1 MLSSGSGAAAQIVL
15 VLSALGQ
22 GHASPVATPPFTL
35 DTKVA
40 LVAKPDIALIMA
52 DDVMRLSLA
61 PYANN
66 SVMKGLTPHLNAF
79 AEREGAVAIQK
90 AYCISALCTPSRL
103 SVLTGRYLSAIY
115 DDKEAV
121 GTGDLV
127 ASVQFSGGPQ
137 ADTFEEMKGLPK
149 VIKQAGYMTAFYG
162 KWHMELGEMTARFAL
177 EACHAYMT
185 ANMTA
190 ELTHRLA
197 EIHRLNMMHGD
208 DSEVSTTIL
217 GQACLSQIVRRQGG
231 FHYAAE
237 ILADNDA
244 IIAGGH
250 RPECMADRAM
260 GFVRKARAAKQPL
273 FLWFAPTL
281 PHSPTDFMKDLATHP
296 TPCLDGVPV
305 SEHTMTRWVERRSAT
320 LQRLNALHVD
330 YKKSKDQ
337 RWPQPH
343 DGAAWLDTTLEP
355 LLDEL
360 DGPNTLI
367 IFTGDHG
374 SSYTGKGSLYE
385 GGVLVPMLM
394 HWPAH
399 TGCAAWADSGTFTHL
414 DLMPTLA
421 KIAGG
426 KVPFNADG
434 NDRSADLFPTAHS
447 PSGSC
452 RSYAYADATIPLSSW
467 KSEAVFLEVGYG
479 RAVVVGKWKL
489 MRVPRPAKG
498 SNGEDLHKLCSSW
511 YGEALPTY
519 EGAHV
524 KLVFESYDLHPNTY
538 CLETMLFNTEADPLE
553 LQNVAAD
560 EPDKLKALTKLLN
573 GHLVHNGEHV

>member
-115 DDKEAV
+115 DNKEAV

-197 EIHRLNMMHGD
+197 EVHRLNMFK
-208 DSEVSTTIL
+208 S
-217 GQACLSQIVRRQGG
+217 
-231 FHYAAE
+231 
-237 ILADNDA
+237 DA
-244 IIAGGH
+244 
-250 RPECMADRAM
+250 
-260 GFVRKARAAKQPL
+260 
-273 FLWFAPTL
+273 W
-281 PHSPTDFMKDLATHP
+281 
-296 TPCLDGVPV
+296 
-305 SEHTMTRWVERRSAT
+305 
-320 LQRLNALHVD
+320 
-330 YKKSKDQ
+330 
-337 RWPQPH
+337 
-343 DGAAWLDTTLEP
+343 
-355 LLDEL
+355 
-360 DGPNTLI
+360 
-367 IFTGDHG
+367 
-374 SSYTGKGSLYE
+374 
-385 GGVLVPMLM
+385 
-394 HWPAH
+394 
-399 TGCAAWADSGTFTHL
+399 
-414 DLMPTLA
+414 
-421 KIAGG
+421 
-426 KVPFNADG
+426 
-434 NDRSADLFPTAHS
+434 
-447 PSGSC
+447 
-452 RSYAYADATIPLSSW
+452 
-467 KSEAVFLEVGYG
+467 
-479 RAVVVGKWKL
+479 
-489 MRVPRPAKG
+489 
-498 SNGEDLHKLCSSW
+498 
-511 YGEALPTY
+511 
-519 EGAHV
+519 
-524 KLVFESYDLHPNTY
+524 
-538 CLETMLFNTEADPLE
+538 
-553 LQNVAAD
+553 
-560 EPDKLKALTKLLN
+560 
-573 GHLVHNGEHV
+573 

>member
-330 YKKSKDQ
+330 YKKSEDHM
-337 RWPQPH
+337 WPQPH

-374 SSYTGKGSLYE
+374 SAWTGKGSLYE

-426 KVPFNADG
+426 KVPFHADG

-452 RSYAYADATIPLSSW
+452 RSYAYADATINAIPP
-467 KSEAVFLEVGYG
+467 SEAVFLEVGYG

-489 MRVPRPAKG
+489 MRVPRPARG
-498 SNGEDLHKLCSSW
+498 AMGEDLHLKCSSW
-511 YGEALPTY
+511 YGDAMPT
-519 EGAHV
+519 ER
-524 KLVFESYDLHPNTY
+524 LVFQSYDLHPNTY
-538 CLETMLFNTEADPLE
+538 CLETMLFDTEADPWE
-553 LQNVAAD
+553 LQDVAAD
-560 EPDKLKALTKLLN
+560 EPDKLKALAKLLN
-573 GHLVHNGEHV
+573 SHLVHNGEHV

>member
-1 MLSSGSGAAAQIVL
+1 
-15 VLSALGQ
+15 
-22 GHASPVATPPFTL
+22 
-35 DTKVA
+35 
-40 LVAKPDIALIMA
+40 MA
-52 DDVMRLSLA
+52 
-61 PYANN
+61 N
-66 SVMKGLTPHLNAF
+66 
-79 AEREGAVAIQK
+79 
-90 AYCISALCTPSRL
+90 
-103 SVLTGRYLSAIY
+103 
-115 DDKEAV
+115 
-121 GTGDLV
+121 
-127 ASVQFSGGPQ
+127 
-137 ADTFEEMKGLPK
+137 
-149 VIKQAGYMTAFYG
+149 
-162 KWHMELGEMTARFAL
+162 
-177 EACHAYMT
+177 
-185 ANMTA
+185 
-190 ELTHRLA
+190 
-197 EIHRLNMMHGD
+197 
-208 DSEVSTTIL
+208 
-217 GQACLSQIVRRQGG
+217 
-231 FHYAAE
+231 
-237 ILADNDA
+237 
-244 IIAGGH
+244 
-250 RPECMADRAM
+250 RAM

-281 PHSPTDFMKDLATHP
+281 PHSPEDFTKALATHP

-305 SEHTMTRWVERRSAT
+305 SEHEIARWAERRIAT
-320 LQRLNALHVD
+320 LQRLNALHAD
-330 YKKSKDQ
+330 AKKVQEWLPS
-337 RWPQPH
+337 PH

-374 SSYTGKGSLYE
+374 SAWTGKGSLYE

-511 YGEALPTY
+511 YGDALPTY
-519 EGAHV
+519 EGAQV
-524 KLVFESYDLHPNTY
+524 KLVFQSYDLHPNTY
-538 CLETMLFNTEADPLE
+538 CLETMLFDTEADPWE
-553 LQNVAAD
+553 LQDLAAD
-560 EPDKLKALTKLLN
+560 EPDKLQALTKLLN
-573 GHLVHNGEHV
+573 DHLEHNGEHV